1 MNGYNTRSK
10 PDVPAVFEFLLQQTV
25 IISKESAC
33 VVYCRQAFDAEAH
46 GRIIFS
52 LLASGLFLE
61 DKNQPLLIWRK

>member
-10 PDVPAVFEFLLQQTV
+10 PDVPVLEFLLQQTV

-33 VVYCRQAFDAEAH
+33 VVYCRQAFDAKAH

-52 LLASGLFLE
+52 WLASGLFSE
-61 DKNQPLLIWRK
+61 YKNQPLLIWKK